1 MQIAAPAFV
10 STLCICIVFV
20 PVIFL
25 TGAARYL
32 FTPLALAVVLA
43 MIASYLLSR
52 TLVPTMVRYLLAG
65 EAALPRDEGGDRPTA
80 ERLSARFT
88 TASSAGSTACAM
100 ATATCWRRA
109 GASRLVIAAASSC
122 SARPAWRSRP
132 FLGEDFFPQVDA
144 GQIRLH
150 VRAPAGTR
158 IEETERYFAQVEDRI
173 RRSFRRRV

>member
-1 MQIAAPAFV
+1 MARMQIAVPAFV

-43 MIASYLLSR
+43 IMASYLLSR
-52 TLVPTMVRYLLAG
+52 TLVPTMVRYLLAAEVERYSSG
-65 EAALPRDEGGDRPTA
+65 EEGAIEDARPRYLRRHPSRVPNTIRGDAGRLPRICWHPRWHIARHGARGFLLALRGLRGA
-80 ERLSARFT
+80 RLR
-88 TASSAGSTACAM
+88 SSAT
-100 ATATCWRRA
+100 
-109 GASRLVIAAASSC
+109 
-122 SARPAWRSRP
+122 
-132 FLGEDFFPQVDA
+132 DFFPQVDA

-158 IEETERYFAQVEDRI
+158 IEETE
-173 RRSFRRRV
+173 S